1 MNLLSKFDPW
11 ESVLCTCPPKLTLNP
26 YTGCDHGCLY
36 CYASSYVRN
45 FADCRPKKE
54 LIARLKREAG
64 VLNGEIVTVSNSS
77 DPYPN
82 VEAAT
87 GLTRSCLEILSRSN
101 CRLQIVSKSN
111 LVARDIDLLR
121 RVQSMVAIT
130 ITTDDDDLAKV
141 IEPHAP
147 PPSARLKAVEKLVQN
162 GLPVA
167 VRVDPII
174 PFVNDSPETLVRR
187 VASLGVRH
195 VTSSTYKVRTDNWKR
210 LSALLPTV
218 TDRLKSLY
226 FDPGNRMHGYYYLQ
240 HDLRSQLM
248 KHIRT
253 LVIKNGMRFGTCREG
268 LSELNTGI
276 CDGSWMFR
284 N

>member
-1 MNLLSKFDPW
+1 M
-11 ESVLCTCPPKLTLNP
+11 CTCPPKLTLNP

-147 PPSARLKAVEKLVQN
+147 PPSGRLKAVEKLVQE

-167 VRVDPII
+167 VRIDPII

-195 VTSSTYKVRTDNWKR
+195 VTSSTYKVRMDNWKR

-218 TDRLKSLY
+218 TDRLKLLY
-226 FDPGNRMHGYYYLQ
+226 FDRGNRMHGYYYLQ
-240 HDLRSQLM
+240 SDLRFHLM

-253 LVIKNGMRFGTCREG
+253 LAVKHGMRFGTCREG
-268 LSELNTGI
+268 LSELNTGV
-276 CDGSWMFR
+276 CDGSWMLW
-284 N
+284 NQS

>member
-1 MNLLSKFDPW
+1 
-11 ESVLCTCPPKLTLNP
+11 LCTCPPKLTFNP

-36 CYASSYVRN
+36 CYASGYVRN

-54 LIARLKREAG
+54 LITRLKREAG
-64 VLNGEIVTVSNSS
+64 ALNGEIVTVSNSS

-121 RVQSMVAIT
+121 RIQSMVAIT
-130 ITTDDDDLAKV
+130 ITTDDDDFAKV
-141 IEPHAP
+141 IEPRAIL
-147 PPSARLKAVEKLVQN
+147 PSERLKAVEKLVQD

-167 VRVDPII
+167 VRIDPII
-174 PFVNDSPETLVRR
+174 PFVNDNPEALMRR

-195 VTSSTYKVRTDNWKR
+195 VTSSTYKVRMDNWKR

-226 FDPGNRMHGYYYLQ
+226 FDRGDRMHGYYYLQ
-240 HDLRSQLM
+240 HDLRFQLM

-253 LVIKNGMRFGTCREG
+253 LAIKHGMRFGTCREG
-268 LSELNTGI
+268 LSELNTGV
-276 CDGSWMFR
+276 CDGSWMLW